1 MMVKLQCEDAV
12 FDRSE
17 HKSSLPD
24 RAAREHRKSSAFVP
38 PRIVCRGTNRDQSL
52 EFSKRFLAMSSVRK
66 NVLFVLGFLSAAGI
80 IGQLVMGQLILEG
93 NVKLAKAHQH
103 SGYTTVLI
111 VLVYVIMS
119 LMAIAATPTRNDK

>member
-1 MMVKLQCEDAV
+1 VKTPFSIDP
-12 FDRSE
+12 DTIGI
-17 HKSSLPD
+17 LPD
-24 RAAREHRKSSAFVP
+24 RAAREHRESSAFVP
-38 PRIVCRGTNRDQSL
+38 ARIVHQEPYRDRSL
-52 EFSKRFLAMSSVRK
+52 AYPKRFSAMSSVRK

-119 LMAIAATPTRNDK
+119 LMAIAATPTEKDK

>member
-1 MMVKLQCEDAV
+1 
-12 FDRSE
+12 
-17 HKSSLPD
+17 
-24 RAAREHRKSSAFVP
+24 
-38 PRIVCRGTNRDQSL
+38 
-52 EFSKRFLAMSSVRK
+52 MSSVRK

-103 SGYTTVLI
+103 SGYTTVLV

-119 LMAIAATPTRNDK
+119 MIAIAATPTLKDK